1 MSEFY
6 TPQEIADILSISYEQ
21 ALAFIKYSGI
31 VYVRIGR
38 LYRVNKDVLR
48 KFLSGREPIIVDV
61 SEN

>member
-21 ALAFIKYSGI
+21 ALSFIKYSGI

-48 KFLSGREPIIVDV
+48 KFLSGKEPIIVDV
-61 SEN
+61 NEN

>member
-21 ALAFIKYSGI
+21 ALSFIKYSGI

-38 LYRVNKDVLR
+38 LYRVNKDVLH
-48 KFLSGREPIIVDV
+48 KFLSGKKPIIVDV
-61 SEN
+61 NEN